1 MTTRAVVV
9 VVFTR
14 SLLPLFFSPQSE
26 EPLNTTTTTTT
37 TTPPS
42 LPPLSSPLSPQH
54 PFLKSHPP
62 PLTSCPKRPHPH
74 APNPPPTSAARSSA
88 PSPAPAPPRSPSA
101 SSIPA
106 ATVAGAAADHADAD
120 DEAAAPEGI
129 VVRRKDGSMDLE
141 VPLTTTQHAQL
152 LDGIGRELAEQQ
164 RVAAELV
171 KRHQVDAY
179 KKLPELLR
187 LQVLSL
193 AQDSWMF
200 ESDEEC

>member
-1 MTTRAVVV
+1 MSKAPPPPRAKSATDVRRTL
-9 VVFTR
+9 FR
-14 SLLPLFFSPQSE
+14 SLSR
-26 EPLNTTTTTTT
+26 TG
-37 TTPPS
+37 PS
-42 LPPLSSPLSPQH
+42 TL
-54 PFLKSHPP
+54 
-62 PLTSCPKRPHPH
+62 
-74 APNPPPTSAARSSA
+74 A
-88 PSPAPAPPRSPSA
+88 SA

-106 ATVAGAAADHADAD
+106 SSAAGGAAGADHAGADAD
-120 DEAAAPEGI
+120 AEAPAPEGI